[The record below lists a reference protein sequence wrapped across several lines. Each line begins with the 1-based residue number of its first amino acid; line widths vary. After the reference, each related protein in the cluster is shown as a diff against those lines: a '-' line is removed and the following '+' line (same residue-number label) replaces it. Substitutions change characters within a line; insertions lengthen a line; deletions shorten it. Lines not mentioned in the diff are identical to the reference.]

1 MIYLDNAATT
11 RPCEAAVQATLRTLT
26 EDWGNPSSVHRLG
39 ISAARLL
46 QRSRQSVAAAL
57 GAQPERVFFTSCGT
71 EADNWAI
78 FSGAER
84 MAKRGRHAITTAVEH
99 HAVLNPMKK
108 LEERGFEVT
117 YLQPDALGRVT
128 LEQLQGA
135 LRKDTVLVSI
145 MMVNNESGAVM
156 PIEKMAKL
164 THRVC
169 PDAIFHTD
177 AVQGFFKVPF
187 RASTLGADAI
197 SVSGHKIHASK
208 GVGALY
214 LRPGLN
220 LPPLIYGGGQES
232 KLRSGTEMLPLIA
245 GFAAGLVVRL
255 LNRLFRRIPQD
266 LDHIKTGLL
275 VPLLSLLFVGWLM
288 LMVVN
293 PPLGRFN
300 RWMSLCLSEMQG
312 GSRLLLG
319 ALLGGMMATDYGGP
333 INKAAY
339 VSGTLAL
346 VDLQYDLMAAVM
358 AGGMVPPLGL
368 ALACMLFPTRF
379 TASER
384 RSVPQTAIMGLSFV
398 TEGALPFSLRDPLR
412 VGPSCIAGSALA
424 GFLAIFLGC
433 KCPAPHGGLF
443 LLPVMGNP
451 LGFLGALLGGSL
463 LAALLLGLL
472 KKPLKQ

>member
-1 MIYLDNAATT
+1 MIYLDHAATT
-11 RPCEAAVQATLRTLT
+11 PVAREVADTMYDVLLNGS
-26 EDWGNPSSVHRLG
+26 GNPSSQYPYGAAAKKRLEADRAV
-39 ISAARLL
+39 I
-46 QRSRQSVAAAL
+46 AAAL
-57 GAQPERVFFTSCGT
+57 GCKPDELYFTSCGT

-245 GFAAGLVVRL
+245 GFAAACEAKLPTRQHDIAEQ
-255 LNRLFRRIPQD
+255 NRLTALCRE
-266 LDHIKTGLL
+266 L
-275 VPLLSLLFVGWLM
+275 VTEIDGVT
-288 LMVVN
+288 
-293 PPLGRFN
+293 
-300 RWMSLCLSEMQG
+300 
-312 GSRLLLG
+312 LLG
-319 ALLGGMMATDYGGP
+319 AQEAPHIVNLAVRGLRSQGL
-333 INKAAY
+333 INALQDRDVY
-339 VSGTLAL
+339 VS
-346 VDLQYDLMAAVM
+346 
-358 AGGMVPPLGL
+358 
-368 ALACMLFPTRF
+368 
-379 TASER
+379 
-384 RSVPQTAIMGLSFV
+384 
-398 TEGALPFSLRDPLR
+398 
-412 VGPSCIAGSALA
+412 AGSACSKGHRSHVLEA
-424 GFLAIFLGC
+424 MGAAPELIDGSIRVSLSDETTEDDIRAFASALEEAIT
-433 KCPAPHGGLF
+433 
-443 LLPVMGNP
+443 
-451 LGFLGALLGGSL
+451 ALR
-463 LAALLLGLL
+463 
-472 KKPLKQ
+472 